1 MDFLREN
8 ENLARAFSSI
18 DGRWSSKTNEILM
31 ELSFEAEVE
40 RLQVAEEAVRIVK
53 KFNSGG
59 KNKKERNDRLAHLC
73 TEIANIIDKN
83 KRLERVVHKQE
94 SELERFRAEGT
105 TSVELQA
112 DTKSQKTPTTEDVR
126 QHSSPAT
133 PSSGRG
139 TSNTTQEA
147 GTDPLL
153 PWPERPS
160 NQSRATSP
168 LKSSG
173 FPSRADSD
181 KERTLTQS
189 RATSPLILSEEWS
202 RETQS
207 RGTSPIKSWS
217 SRRGSDAD
225 LEFDDMDRHGE
236 DGYTDDF
243 ASEESERKENDDQSE
258 ADFEKNEE
266 EGEEN
271 TKSHEEHQQRTSP
284 EGLPPAERQPD
295 RGKTTKPKATSI
307 RKPAKRK
314 EREKHKE
321 EQANDSNWK
330 QEKGKDREKKQEKIG
345 KLVKGE
351 KSKKQKRGER
361 EDHGKTS
368 KDNRKST
375 SPKEPRKTQNE
386 SKHQRE
392 SPDAKSTANKKE
404 SQTGSRNEE
413 PKTNPR
419 PPRRRARNVPKMSGR
434 VVSGNSAHWY
444 SSESSSSSEESEDDD
459 ITRKIRPELTT
470 EYWEIHRL
478 VKYLR
483 AGNPTVTII
492 ALCALQDFSIEQE
505 GCQLSL
511 LDLRAAPVLLNL
523 LNTDNY
529 SCMIG
534 SLQLLR
540 RLSCSKFVN
549 LELYRLGGVEQLVS
563 CLESSSFEVQS
574 LAAATLA
581 NLVSF
586 GKAYSAV
593 RKGRGIRK
601 LVELLKPGDTKSVK
615 VHTRRYTNDHD
626 HSTLRRNACNALWSC
641 SKSSKNITAI
651 RTAGTVPIL
660 ASLLT
665 SGKHDLQLPAV
676 GIIQECSNDTVFRGE
691 LRKHGMIQE
700 IVQLLI
706 DGSEDMKALCASAID
721 KVELLKPGDTKSVKV
736 HTRRYTNDHD
746 HSTLR
751 RNACNALWSC
761 SKSSKNIT
769 AIRTAGTV
777 PILASL
783 LTSGKHDLQLPAVGI
798 IQECSNDTI
807 FRGELRKH
815 GMIQEI
821 VQLLID
827 GSEDMKALC
836 ASAIDK
842 VKAQPSPSTPA
853 CLAIDK
859 CAEDEET
866 RELVLKHGG
875 LDPMVDVLATRPCKN
890 AELLAAVAGALWK
903 CAEHG
908 DSMRRLERL
917 GTVNHLIT
925 QVKLEH
931 SLPVSIA
938 RPSWVTIITTG
949 HSLPF
954 KYSTAFLGNYHYHGA
969 LNTGNYSTAFLG
981 HYHYHGV
988 LITGKYGTAF
998 LGHYHYHGALITGYP
1013 LAQLD
1018 QIHRAG
1024 EKNVM
1029 FFCLRR

>member
-1 MDFLREN
+1 MD
-8 ENLARAFSSI
+8 
-18 DGRWSSKTNEILM
+18 
-31 ELSFEAEVE
+31 
-40 RLQVAEEAVRIVK
+40 
-53 KFNSGG
+53 
-59 KNKKERNDRLAHLC
+59 H
-73 TEIANIIDKN
+73 
-83 KRLERVVHKQE
+83 
-94 SELERFRAEGT
+94 
-105 TSVELQA
+105 
-112 DTKSQKTPTTEDVR
+112 
-126 QHSSPAT
+126 
-133 PSSGRG
+133 
-139 TSNTTQEA
+139 
-147 GTDPLL
+147 
-153 PWPERPS
+153 
-160 NQSRATSP
+160 
-168 LKSSG
+168 
-173 FPSRADSD
+173 
-181 KERTLTQS
+181 
-189 RATSPLILSEEWS
+189 
-202 RETQS
+202 
-207 RGTSPIKSWS
+207 
-217 SRRGSDAD
+217 
-225 LEFDDMDRHGE
+225 HGE

-258 ADFEKNEE
+258 AEFEKNEE

-295 RGKTTKPKATSI
+295 RGKKTKPKATSI

-330 QEKGKDREKKQEKIG
+330 QEKGKDKEKKQEKIG

-392 SPDAKSTANKKE
+392 SSDAKSTANKKE

-413 PKTNPR
+413 QSPKTNPR

-459 ITRKIRPELTT
+459 IIRKIRPELTT

-529 SCMIG
+529 SCVIG

-581 NLVSF
+581 NLVTF

-593 RKGRGIRK
+593 RKGKGIRK

-615 VHTRRYTNDHD
+615 VHTRSYTNDHD

-641 SKSSKNITAI
+641 TANMTYSFQQLESSKSA
-651 RTAGTVPIL
+651 
-660 ASLLT
+660 LT
-665 SGKHDLQLPAV
+665 TLIPQ
-676 GIIQECSNDTVFRGE
+676 TVFRGE
-691 LRKHGMIQE
+691 LRKNGMIQE

-706 DGSEDMKALCASAID
+706 DGSEDMKALCAS
-721 KVELLKPGDTKSVKV
+721 
-736 HTRRYTNDHD
+736 
-746 HSTLR
+746 
-751 RNACNALWSC
+751 
-761 SKSSKNIT
+761 
-769 AIRTAGTV
+769 
-777 PILASL
+777 
-783 LTSGKHDLQLPAVGI
+783 
-798 IQECSNDTI
+798 
-807 FRGELRKH
+807 
-815 GMIQEI
+815 
-821 VQLLID
+821 
-827 GSEDMKALC
+827 
-836 ASAIDK
+836 
-842 VKAQPSPSTPA
+842 
-853 CLAIDK
+853 AIDK

-890 AELLAAVAGALWK
+890 AELLAAIAGALWK

-931 SLPVSIA
+931 SLPVMSNLIGALGQFAYCKRNILTIHEEKVLDILIQKLNLTEPSILINSNALLA
-938 RPSWVTIITTG
+938 RCAKENALRSHILSSDGLRLLWSHLKFSNPKVVASAADAISMCAVKPEESAEMIRSFVGGLELVTALLKSNRREILLGVCRLIINIGQDRENMSIMTDYGVIPLLVTLIDTPDDEEMRRYVAEAIATCCNLDKNIPALSSTVVPLTDG
-949 HSLPF
+949 LSTF
-954 KYSTAFLGNYHYHGA
+954 KSVEVHKATALALEKLSQDSRNCALICKHGA
-969 LNTGNYSTAFLG
+969 RKHLMIMMASSDETVQNAAARC
-981 HYHYHGV
+981 
-988 LITGKYGTAF
+988 I
-998 LGHYHYHGALITGYP
+998 
-1013 LAQLD
+1013 
-1018 QIHRAG
+1018 
-1024 EKNVM
+1024 KNVRM
-1029 FFCLRR
+1029 NTVNANS